1 MNTGALI
8 MMTMG
13 CIIIWGGLFIT
24 LGIAFKKGNI

>member
-24 LGIAFKKGNI
+24 LGNAFKKGNI

>member
-13 CIIIWGGLFIT
+13 CIIIWGGLFII

>member
-24 LGIAFKKGNI
+24 LGIAFKNGNI